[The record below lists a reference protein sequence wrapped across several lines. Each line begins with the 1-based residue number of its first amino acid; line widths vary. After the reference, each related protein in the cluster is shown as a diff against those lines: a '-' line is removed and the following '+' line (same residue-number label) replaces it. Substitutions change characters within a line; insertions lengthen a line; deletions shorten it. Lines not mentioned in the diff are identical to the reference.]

1 MLIARE
7 TDYAL
12 RILRALQDRKLHT
25 VKEITEAQMLPVA
38 FTYKIVKKLAAG
50 LVEIVRGTVQTTQR
64 NH

>member
-25 VKEITEAQMLPVA
+25 VKEITEAQMLPMV
-38 FTYKIVKKLAAG
+38 FTYK
-50 LVEIVRGTVQTTQR
+50 
-64 NH
+64 